1 MELMLWAFTLIH
13 RSNHM
18 VIDADYFSRLNTDL
32 HIDPL
37 LAQYDELAQIM
48 YKRYTPPTGDINPE
62 TLPGFRHKRSKATSN
77 LINVKSSDIS
87 QIRNIPVKFGTD
99 DFGEN
104 NLGNATRCMNMCQ
117 KSPKSSSYCQNL
129 WKHFEPSENLPL
141 PEAHFVFLVTLGG
154 LFLLS
159 IVEDL
164 IERFAK
170 WGPYR
175 KLYDYETKNGFQA
188 KFLD

>member
-1 MELMLWAFTLIH
+1 MGAKKLAEFQKHVHSSYGEGLSLRFAINKNRHLCLGREFTSITDCWSLQWILNYTGNNPAIKRLQMELMLWAFTLIH

-62 TLPGFRHKRSKATSN
+62 TLPGFRQKRSRATSN

-87 QIRNIPVKFGTD
+87 QIRNIPVNFGTD
-99 DFGEN
+99 DFTECN
-104 NLGNATRCMNMCQ
+104 
-117 KSPKSSSYCQNL
+117 SPS
-129 WKHFEPSENLPL
+129 
-141 PEAHFVFLVTLGG
+141 
-154 LFLLS
+154 
-159 IVEDL
+159 
-164 IERFAK
+164 
-170 WGPYR
+170 
-175 KLYDYETKNGFQA
+175 
-188 KFLD
+188 